1 MCDLSYIRE
10 RDFAKKR
17 RDKTLFPTIFD
28 RTDSCLNVS
37 VCMETKNINISHFF
51 LFSQLCC
58 FVRLNHRERVRETS
72 GTYEN
77 EREEDDKSF
86 QILFQYEIV

>member
-10 RDFAKKR
+10 RDYAKKR

-28 RTDSCLNVS
+28 RTDSCLNVR

-51 LFSQLCC
+51 FIFTIMLFCPSQPQ
-58 FVRLNHRERVRETS
+58 RERETS